1 MRVTVAATALL
12 VLTAACASNDDG
24 PVVAPPGAVASPP
37 VASLPSASDARLAEM
52 QTQLTELLE
61 RLDVMN
67 DRIGRMESAAVAAP
81 AASSASTGSTAS
93 TTTASPA
100 APSPRRVPIPAT
112 PAEAAPPQAAIV
124 AAKIADDY
132 RSAIMLYGRG
142 RVADSRRAFQ
152 EVYEADPAGD
162 LADNALFWIGETY
175 FGAADYQN
183 ALRYY
188 ARVTNEFAQENKAPD
203 ALFKT
208 ALALARTGDLALA
221 RKTLNEVI
229 ARYPYSTPAASAKH
243 ELERLK
249 Y

>member
-1 MRVTVAATALL
+1 MRTFAAATALL
-12 VLTAACASNDDG
+12 VLTAACATNDDG
-24 PVVAPPGAVASPP
+24 PVVAPPGAVPMAAPAPTVSET
-37 VASLPSASDARLAEM
+37 RLAEL

-67 DRIGRMESAAVAAP
+67 DRIARMEAAAVAAP
-81 AASSASTGSTAS
+81 AAPVQR
-93 TTTASPA
+93 PA
-100 APSPRRVPIPAT
+100 PIPAT
-112 PAEAAPPQAAIV
+112 PAETVQPQAALLS
-124 AAKIADDY
+124 AKIAEDY

-152 EVYEADPAGD
+152 EVFEADPTGD

-183 ALRYY
+183 AMRYY

-229 ARYPYSTPAASAKH
+229 AKYPYSTPAASAKH

>member
-1 MRVTVAATALL
+1 MRTPAAATAFL
-12 VLTAACASNDDG
+12 VLFSAACASNDDG
-24 PVVAPPGAVASPP
+24 PVVAPPGAMATPAP
-37 VASLPSASDARLAEM
+37 VASAASDARLAEM

-67 DRIGRMESAAVAAP
+67 DRIGRMEAAAVTAPPSAPAAATSAAAP
-81 AASSASTGSTAS
+81 APVRR
-93 TTTASPA
+93 PA
-100 APSPRRVPIPAT
+100 PIPAT
-112 PAEAAPPQAAIV
+112 PEESAPPQAAIV

-152 EVYEADPAGD
+152 EVFEADPTGD

-183 ALRYY
+183 AMRYY
-188 ARVTNEFAQENKAPD
+188 TRVTTEFAQENKAPD

-243 ELERLK
+243 ELERIK
-249 Y
+249 F